1 MIPYQLDPTL
11 HPAQPAP
18 PRLDDGCSPP
28 GASAVPPQLDDGCSP
43 PAAKAASPAD
53 PDAGDAAPVDP
64 SLWAKSE
71 F

>member
-11 HPAQPAP
+11 HPAQP
-18 PRLDDGCSPP
+18 
-28 GASAVPPQLDDGCSP
+28 VPPQLDDGCSP
-43 PAAKAASPAD
+43 PRAGAVPPQPQA
-53 PDAGDAAPVDP
+53 DAGESAPVDP

>member
-11 HPAQPAP
+11 HPAQP
-18 PRLDDGCSPP
+18 
-28 GASAVPPQLDDGCSP
+28 VPPQLDDGCSP
-43 PAAKAASPAD
+43 PRDGAVPPQPKA
-53 PDAGDAAPVDP
+53 DAGESAPVDP